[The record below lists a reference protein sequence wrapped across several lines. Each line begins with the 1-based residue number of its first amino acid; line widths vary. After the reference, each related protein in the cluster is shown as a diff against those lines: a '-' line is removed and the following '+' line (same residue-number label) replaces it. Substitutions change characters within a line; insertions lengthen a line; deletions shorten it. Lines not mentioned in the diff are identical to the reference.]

1 LISAV
6 SESAHAADIERLWEA
21 GSPWL
26 KRTRKMLDAFVFNR
40 HITVKK
46 ALNLGLV
53 FFQHQFL
60 KNSRVYGHPVRLVI
74 EPTNHCNLSCPL
86 CPAGRDNKGHE
97 RGMMKLEDFKA
108 IIDEVGEY
116 LFEID
121 LYDFGESLLNPRIYE
136 MIEYASRKNIRT
148 NLSSNLNVGNI
159 EKLVRSGLSRLIVSI
174 DGASQETY
182 KKYRVYGDYDR
193 VMENV
198 RATIEM
204 KKRLGKNEPRL
215 VWRFIAMQHNQH
227 EVPSVLKLAQELG
240 MEIDLLPMRL
250 NTAIDQEVAQ
260 DNASVKMKWLPTLD
274 RLKRATY
281 KAEQPART
289 GPGTCLFLWNQ
300 AVVNWSGKVTP
311 CCAIFDYESHG
322 FGHIHE
328 DGGLLKAWNS
338 QAYQKAR
345 TMVRKMAPDM
355 ESDKKFEMC
364 AGCVKNGFVD
374 V

>member
-1 LISAV
+1 MDDAGPAGVGAGSRRHRKGRGSPSSGPTVPSVPRGALRDRPIESQKGAGLISAV

-136 MIEYASRKNIRT
+136 MIEY
-148 NLSSNLNVGNI
+148 
-159 EKLVRSGLSRLIVSI
+159 
-174 DGASQETY
+174 
-182 KKYRVYGDYDR
+182 
-193 VMENV
+193 
-198 RATIEM
+198 
-204 KKRLGKNEPRL
+204 
-215 VWRFIAMQHNQH
+215 
-227 EVPSVLKLAQELG
+227 
-240 MEIDLLPMRL
+240 
-250 NTAIDQEVAQ
+250 
-260 DNASVKMKWLPTLD
+260 
-274 RLKRATY
+274 
-281 KAEQPART
+281 
-289 GPGTCLFLWNQ
+289 
-300 AVVNWSGKVTP
+300 
-311 CCAIFDYESHG
+311 
-322 FGHIHE
+322 
-328 DGGLLKAWNS
+328 
-338 QAYQKAR
+338 
-345 TMVRKMAPDM
+345 
-355 ESDKKFEMC
+355 
-364 AGCVKNGFVD
+364 
-374 V
+374 